1 MVAMKAWLV
10 ELLPLALP
18 SSVESRTWLEVGA
31 RSMLVTVEV
40 VDTVARQTWVMCFM
54 LANK

>member
-10 ELLPLALP
+10 ELLLQALL

-31 RSMLVTVEV
+31 RSTLVTVEE
-40 VDTVARQTWVMCFM
+40 VDTVTRQTWVMCSM
-54 LANK
+54 LASK